1 VKSFRL
7 SILLAVCS
15 SLSLCGNARA
25 ETDADVSAVE
35 VSPPASAPAFLTSL
49 PAASEP
55 SLFESAIAQKNVELE
70 NRIQRLEAQLNQG
83 SQCVQDPCCA
93 IEQRL
98 LQQECG
104 SGGLFGAVEVTF
116 LKPAFSGAANSVAVS
131 TGQVISTHYQTGVR
145 YILGYANDS
154 GLGVRARYWS
164 FNQNSLFA
172 QPNPT
177 AAELGIAVE
186 AADTEVTLAQV
197 LRRWN
202 LDVSGGLRYGK
213 LQYSNPGLTVFNPG
227 TVTFEGIG
235 PTAALGLRRGLE
247 NSGFSLFGNARGS
260 LMVGDIRT
268 AAVLVNVPRGTVE
281 DEVMTTIENQ
291 FGVAWNHQFSN
302 HMLLEVR
309 TAWES
314 QYWMNSL
321 LSDNYYGVGT
331 NLALMG
337 PTLGVELRY

>member
-1 VKSFRL
+1 MKNFRL
-7 SILLAVCS
+7 TIIAAFCT
-15 SLSLCGNARA
+15 SLCLSSIA
-25 ETDADVSAVE
+25 SALSEVE
-35 VSPPASAPAFLTSL
+35 LSGSAPSAPAFLTSM
-49 PAASEP
+49 PSAPEP
-55 SLFESAIAQKNVELE
+55 SLFESTITQKNDELE
-70 NRIQRLEAQLNQG
+70 QRIQRLEAQLNQG
-83 SQCVQDPCCA
+83 SQCAMDPCCA

-116 LKPAFSGAANSVAVS
+116 LKPAFSGAANSVGLS
-131 TGQVISTHYQTGVR
+131 TGQVIETQYQTGIR

-164 FNQNSLFA
+164 FDHSSTFA

-177 AAELGIAVE
+177 AAKLGIAVQ
-186 AADTEVTLAQV
+186 AADAEVTLAQV
-197 LRRWN
+197 MRRWN
-202 LDVSGGLRYGK
+202 VDVSGGLRYGK

-227 TVTFEGIG
+227 TVTFEGTG
-235 PTAALGLRRGLE
+235 PTASLGLRRGLG

-268 AAVLVNVPRGTVE
+268 AAVLVNVPRGTVK
-281 DEVMTTIENQ
+281 DEVMTAIENQ
-291 FGVAWNHQFSN
+291 FGLAWNHQFSN

-321 LSDNYYGVGT
+321 LSDNYYGIGS